1 MNRKIL
7 ALNVALLLLLG
18 TLGWM
23 LRAHWRQSRAEH
35 AATLSKPP
43 RPNTQIPPPAPVPP
57 EPAVPAAYLEVAQ
70 RTLFSKDRNP
80 NVIIEVAPPPPPK
93 VEEAPPP
100 LPGYFGQM
108 GLTEPVAFLSGE
120 KGGQKGFRVGDAVGP
135 FKLLAFDRQTITF
148 EWHGK
153 TLEYP
158 LTDLKP
164 KEPVAAANNGPP
176 RFAPPDKIQSAG
188 PIIGLPP
195 EKGEVFGM
203 KTGEARLCVPGDKS
217 PAGTVK
223 DGYRKTVVPGPFI
236 EMCQWEP
243 IK

>member
-1 MNRKIL
+1 
-7 ALNVALLLLLG
+7 
-18 TLGWM
+18 
-23 LRAHWRQSRAEH
+23 
-35 AATLSKPP
+35 
-43 RPNTQIPPPAPVPP
+43 
-57 EPAVPAAYLEVAQ
+57 
-70 RTLFSKDRNP
+70 
-80 NVIIEVAPPPPPK
+80 
-93 VEEAPPP
+93 
-100 LPGYFGQM
+100 M